1 LTYVV
6 ILLLAGMLLAFI
18 ETIIPSGGILGFVA
32 AVLLTGAVILAFMQ
46 SGAIGWIILLIALV
60 CVPVLILLGLKVLPR
75 TPFGRRLLLIA
86 NNGDSV
92 GAGGKAGISDK
103 DFSLLKGKSGVTV
116 TQLRPSGI
124 AEVEGQ
130 RYSVIAEGEIIGP
143 GCDVVVIRVEG
154 NSIIVEKGN
163 I

>member
-1 LTYVV
+1 MTYVI
-6 ILLLAGMLLAFI
+6 ILLVAGILLVFL
-18 ETIIPSGGILGFVA
+18 ETFIPSGGILGFVA
-32 AVLLTGAVILAFMQ
+32 AVSLAGAVILAFMQ
-46 SGAIGWIILLIALV
+46 SGTIGWIILAIAIV
-60 CVPVLILLGLKVLPR
+60 SVPVLILLGLKILPR

-86 NNGDSV
+86 NNKDSV

-124 AEVEGQ
+124 AEIDGE
-130 RYSVIAEGEIIGP
+130 RYSVVAEGEIIGP
-143 GCDVVVIRVEG
+143 GCDIFVIKVEG
-154 NSIIVEKGN
+154 NSIIVGRGN